1 MDFFF
6 EFVSFCPFFIEISIL
21 LFLILQIL
29 YFTFLTS
36 NLFFG
41 HVYYTK
47 SNFFVAIYISILL
60 LNIFFFIDPF
70 YQSFL
75 ADFNID
81 TYAIIIKGMVLLF
94 CFIVIMVSNRYLIKH
109 NICQYELSVLI
120 LFSILALCLLSCG
133 NDALSI
139 FVAFEFQGLS
149 FYILSTFYWSS
160 NYSVETG
167 LKYFILGSFTSCL
180 FLLGFSIV
188 YCLIGSMSFEFI
200 FLLSS
205 EQYSVSLIFLSIVFC
220 LTALLFKV
228 GASPFHFWL
237 PDIYE
242 GSILPVTFFFA
253 IVPKFVIFYLLLKIL
268 ILFVA
273 FEYNFSSLLCLF
285 SGFISVLVGAIASI
299 FQKKI
304 KRLFAYSTI
313 SHTGFILLGT
323 FGLSSLGFKSIFF
336 YLLIYILMNISIF
349 SILLG
354 NKHAILKY
362 IINWSYFFSRNIAL
376 SIVFSFILLS
386 MAGIPPLAGFFSKLL
401 IIISVIQQ
409 GYVIFS
415 FFLVIFTCIG
425 CYYYIRL
432 LKIFYFGTNI
442 SGVWINLE
450 SRFLEISIV
459 IFTTIVIILFLF
471 TDIIVLFSI
480 FFGFI

>member
-1 MDFFF
+1 
-6 EFVSFCPFFIEISIL
+6 
-21 LFLILQIL
+21 
-29 YFTFLTS
+29 
-36 NLFFG
+36 
-41 HVYYTK
+41 
-47 SNFFVAIYISILL
+47 
-60 LNIFFFIDPF
+60 
-70 YQSFL
+70 
-75 ADFNID
+75 
-81 TYAIIIKGMVLLF
+81 
-94 CFIVIMVSNRYLIKH
+94 
-109 NICQYELSVLI
+109 
-120 LFSILALCLLSCG
+120 
-133 NDALSI
+133 
-139 FVAFEFQGLS
+139 
-149 FYILSTFYWSS
+149 
-160 NYSVETG
+160 
-167 LKYFILGSFTSCL
+167 
-180 FLLGFSIV
+180 
-188 YCLIGSMSFEFI
+188 
-200 FLLSS
+200 
-205 EQYSVSLIFLSIVFC
+205 
-220 LTALLFKV
+220 
-228 GASPFHFWL
+228 
-237 PDIYE
+237 
-242 GSILPVTFFFA
+242 
-253 IVPKFVIFYLLLKIL
+253 L

-442 SGVWINLE
+442 SGV
-450 SRFLEISIV
+450 
-459 IFTTIVIILFLF
+459 
-471 TDIIVLFSI
+471 
-480 FFGFI
+480 